1 MRVLSWEDIER
12 MRRYRREL
20 IKREL
25 SKVPRPKRR
34 RPRPK
39 EEVLRLAALAEEA
52 FKAWFEVVECRE
64 RKRVLRMR
72 F

>member
-12 MRRYRREL
+12 MRRLRREL

-25 SKVPRPKRR
+25 AKEPRPKRR

-39 EEVLRLAALAEEA
+39 EEILRLASIAARA
-52 FKAWFEVVECRE
+52 FNEWFEVVECRE